1 MKEPFVRVEQRKV
14 RLLYQQNELNET
26 LSLKLN
32 YVSSEEL
39 NDTVKLAS
47 EDSASL
53 NYKTNFLYS

>member
-1 MKEPFVRVEQRKV
+1 V